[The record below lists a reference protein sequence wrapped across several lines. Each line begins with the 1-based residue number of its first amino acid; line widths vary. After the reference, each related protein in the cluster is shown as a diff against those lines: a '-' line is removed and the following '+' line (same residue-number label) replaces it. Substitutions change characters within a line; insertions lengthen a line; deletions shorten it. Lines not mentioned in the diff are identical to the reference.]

1 MKFIRAFF
9 DSEDF
14 NNIVFVVLAALAI
27 IIVFVAIE
35 VRL

>member
-1 MKFIRAFF
+1 VRFIRALF

-27 IIVFVAIE
+27 IIVFIAIE